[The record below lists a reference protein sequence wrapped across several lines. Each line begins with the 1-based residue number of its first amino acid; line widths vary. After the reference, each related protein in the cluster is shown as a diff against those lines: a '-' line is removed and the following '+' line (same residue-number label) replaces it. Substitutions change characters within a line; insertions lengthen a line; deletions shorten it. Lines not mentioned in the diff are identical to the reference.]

1 MQGRIVW
8 IQAMAPTIL
17 EFVDKL
23 SPDDG
28 MLVKGE
34 DSVGPRDDPG
44 CMPEKPPPKLQG
56 TEVLWGGGAGA
67 MNEPPREPGPGM

>member
-1 MQGRIVW
+1 
-8 IQAMAPTIL
+8 MAPTIL

-56 TEVLWGGGAGA
+56 TEVL
-67 MNEPPREPGPGM
+67 